1 MALTAPAASTAPG
14 GPFSKKGRKS
24 DILKLFIYFYY
35 CKMGLSGIYGMNG
48 QLLFTNSNFCNEL
61 YIFREVK

>member
-35 CKMGLSGIYGMNG
+35 YKMGLSGIYGMND
-48 QLLFTNSNFCNEL
+48 QYVFTTSNLYNE
-61 YIFREVK
+61 